1 MIHMKTLPKI
11 ITAMFYIFASSA
23 LVADTYTLTS
33 GEAHDGAIYKIL
45 DNQVSIKKDGE
56 RVSFPISDFDAASQE
71 AIKAWAA
78 SNSHKV
84 DVYARWDAQPVIKS
98 SSMPQLPEQFH
109 NAEFKGMV
117 SVDLVLDESGNV
129 VYASIKKSTHSEL
142 EGPSL
147 AAAKTWLFE
156 PAKVGGK
163 AVKAKLRVPFKFVY
177 TPPVEP
183 EPEPAA

>member
-11 ITAMFYIFASSA
+11 LTAIFYIFASSA
-23 LVADTYTLTS
+23 LVADTYTLAS

-45 DNQVSIKKDGE
+45 DNKVSIKTGDQ

-78 SNSHKV
+78 SNPHKV
-84 DVYARWDAQPVIKS
+84 DVYAKWDAQPVIKS
-98 SSMPQLPEQFH
+98 SVMPQLPEQFLA
-109 NAEFKGMV
+109 AEFKGMV
-117 SVDLVLDESGNV
+117 SVDLVLDESGQV
-129 VYASIKKSTHSEL
+129 VYAAVKKSTHSEL

-147 AAAKTWLFE
+147 EAAKTWLFE
-156 PAKVGGK
+156 PAIVGGK

-183 EPEPAA
+183 EAPAA